1 MYKIQDKT
9 KDLFIGCISD
19 DSMNFAQ
26 YIGNKL
32 RQDVNG
38 LVIENYLGNANV
50 TKQLKKA
57 DSQGFKFVMIV
68 GQEEQKT
75 NSFKLKNL
83 LDGSEN
89 TLNEI
94 ELVEFLNG

>member
-1 MYKIQDKT
+1 MI
-9 KDLFIGCISD
+9 
-19 DSMNFAQ
+19 FAQ

-32 RQDVNG
+32 RQDING

-83 LDGSEN
+83 IDGTEKK
-89 TLNEI
+89 LNES
-94 ELVEFLNG
+94 ELVEFLNGR